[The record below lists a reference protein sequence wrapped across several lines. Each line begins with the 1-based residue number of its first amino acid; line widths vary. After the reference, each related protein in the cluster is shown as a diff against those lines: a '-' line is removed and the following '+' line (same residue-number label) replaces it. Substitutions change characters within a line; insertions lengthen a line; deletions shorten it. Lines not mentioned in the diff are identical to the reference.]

1 MVRQILRHLQTEEG
15 DHTMKLQRECVA
27 ALLGTVVLTALALP
41 GCEKRQSAVSKPTGA
56 ATVRVPAECST
67 AKSAA
72 ECGEILKQEGK
83 DPAAQMPPCKSGAA
97 QCEVWERMWPQ

>member
-1 MVRQILRHLQTEEG
+1 
-15 DHTMKLQRECVA
+15 MKSQRGRVA
-27 ALLGTVVLTALALP
+27 ALLGTAVLAALALP
-41 GCEKRQSAVSKPTGA
+41 GCEKRQAVASRPAVTA
-56 ATVRVPAECST
+56 AVRTPAECST

-83 DPAAQMPPCKSGAA
+83 DPAAEMPPCKSGAA